1 MTLHASVRATRDEL
15 LSEPNLRLRIGEHV
29 VDTGALR
36 VVTRPELP
44 RLTSKAV
51 AVLVELVR
59 DVGQT
64 VTRDQLLDR
73 VWTGRFPTPDV
84 LTQAVKELRRALG
97 DDSKPPQYIET
108 IPKLGYRL
116 IAPVL
121 VLDGP
126 ESAVVIETAAPAIEQ
141 RAVESR
147 AIDEPR
153 ESASANDAPIPTRAA
168 SVPRFTRALR
178 WTLAIAGCCIVLA
191 ATAIVIAHLRND
203 AAAASRAARTW
214 SVSARRVI
222 TSDPGAERRPQLSPD
237 GTRVAFTAPDPVATT
252 RVVVRSIEPSQV
264 VHITH

>member
-1 MTLHASVRATRDEL
+1 MNLHASVRGTRDEL
-15 LSEPNLRLRIGEHV
+15 LSGPNLRLRIGEHV

-36 VVTRPELP
+36 VVTRPDLP
-44 RLTSKAV
+44 RLTSKAI

-64 VTRDQLLDR
+64 VTRDALLDR

-126 ESAVVIETAAPAIEQ
+126 DSAVVMETAA
-141 RAVESR
+141 AVVEER
-147 AIDEPR
+147 R
-153 ESASANDAPIPTRAA
+153 ETASANDAPHPARVALA
-168 SVPRFTRALR
+168 RPLR
-178 WTLAIAGCCIVLA
+178 WMLAIAGSSIVLA
-191 ATAIVIAHLRND
+191 AAAIVIGHLR
-203 AAAASRAARTW
+203 
-214 SVSARRVI
+214 
-222 TSDPGAERRPQLSPD
+222 G
-237 GTRVAFTAPDPVATT
+237 G
-252 RVVVRSIEPSQV
+252 
-264 VHITH
+264 

>member
-15 LSEPNLRLRIGEHV
+15 LSGPNLRLRIGEHV

-44 RLTSKAV
+44 RLTSKAI

-59 DVGQT
+59 NVGQT

-73 VWTGRFPTPDV
+73 VWTGRLPTPDV
-84 LTQAVKELRRALG
+84 LPQAVKELRRALG

-141 RAVESR
+141 RAVEGPAVESR
-147 AIDEPR
+147 AVDEPR
-153 ESASANDAPIPTRAA
+153 EIVSANDA
-168 SVPRFTRALR
+168 L
-178 WTLAIAGCCIVLA
+178 VLA
-191 ATAIVIAHLRND
+191 
-203 AAAASRAARTW
+203 RA
-214 SVSARRVI
+214 
-222 TSDPGAERRPQLSPD
+222 
-237 GTRVAFTAPDPVATT
+237 
-252 RVVVRSIEPSQV
+252 
-264 VHITH
+264 

>member
-1 MTLHASVRATRDEL
+1 MTLHASVRGTRDEL
-15 LSEPNLRLRIGEHV
+15 LSGPNLRLRIGEHV

-84 LTQAVKELRRALG
+84 LTQAVKELRRAFG

-126 ESAVVIETAAPAIEQ
+126 DSAV
-141 RAVESR
+141 AVEP
-147 AIDEPR
+147 AETFVEEPR
-153 ESASANDAPIPTRAA
+153 ESAKANVAPIPARVA
-168 SVPRFTRALR
+168 STPREDR
-178 WTLAIAGCCIVLA
+178 
-191 ATAIVIAHLRND
+191 AHLGG
-203 AAAASRAARTW
+203 
-214 SVSARRVI
+214 VLV
-222 TSDPGAERRPQLSPD
+222 AERR
-237 GTRVAFTAPDPVATT
+237 G
-252 RVVVRSIEPSQV
+252 I
-264 VHITH
+264 